1 VLIDTQCDTYISLLT
16 SNLIITRFIAQSL
29 IPAGNRPHPHHSLK
43 LKVTSYISIQFIYQV
58 LFSYWLANILLYL

>member
-1 VLIDTQCDTYISLLT
+1 LT
-16 SNLIITRFIAQSL
+16 SNLIITRFTAQSL

-58 LFSYWLANILLYL
+58 LFSYWLANIFLYL